1 MLRWQNMKVKE
12 LTDWLE
18 ENFPPSV
25 AEEWDNVGLLTGDDE
40 NEVKHVLLALDL
52 TDEVLKEAIEA
63 GVDMIL
69 THHPMI
75 FSGIKKL

>member
-25 AEEWDNVGLLTGDDE
+25 AEECDNVGLLTGDDE
-40 NEVKHVLLALDL
+40 NEVKHVFLALDL
-52 TDEVLKEAIEA
+52 TDEVL
-63 GVDMIL
+63 
-69 THHPMI
+69 
-75 FSGIKKL
+75 